1 MVCCVLPDIK
11 SAEMNVSDLE
21 LFKKSK
27 IIEIGSVNK
36 KLQLREVGGFGK
48 FPGIPK
54 IFVPGFQPSS
64 RVSVS
69 KRAKSFKIR
78 KKYEKFFVK

>member
-27 IIEIGSVNK
+27 IIEIGSVEK
-36 KLQLREVGGFGK
+36 SYGLAKLEVFGK
-48 FPGIPK
+48 NPEILRF
-54 IFVPGFQPSS
+54 S
-64 RVSVS
+64 
-69 KRAKSFKIR
+69 
-78 KKYEKFFVK
+78 Y